1 MEEEIFSL
9 YEDLMSL
16 TSSSFLSLFS
26 VSHGMLLGERKGG
39 NEIIMR
45 YRTTLTLKINL
56 FDLIS
61 KLSIES
67 RGEKPLCDSRNIPS
81 LK

>member
-45 YRTTLTLKINL
+45 YNI
-56 FDLIS
+56 D
-61 KLSIES
+61 IED
-67 RGEKPLCDSRNIPS
+67 KS
-81 LK
+81 LRFNKQTEYRE